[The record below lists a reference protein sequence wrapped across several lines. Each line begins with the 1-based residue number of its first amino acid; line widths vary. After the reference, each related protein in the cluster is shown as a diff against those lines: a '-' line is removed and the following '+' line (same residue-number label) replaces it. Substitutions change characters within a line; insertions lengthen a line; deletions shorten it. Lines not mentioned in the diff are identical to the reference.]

1 MKLIISQDSALVLGE
16 KAFVKFFCSFLKKR
30 GMLVAKDEIL
40 TGPGVIRLVS
50 QYMSPEHVAFVQKAL
65 DYATEAHKEQFRKSG
80 EPYIIH
86 PIQVAGIL
94 AELHMD
100 PHTVATGFL
109 HDVVE
114 DTPITLADLT
124 RDFGSDVA
132 MLVDGVTKLG
142 KIKYKSH
149 EEQLAENHRKM
160 LIAMAQDLRVIMV
173 KLADRLHNMR
183 TLKHLR
189 EDKQRRIAKETLE
202 IYAPLAHRLGIS
214 RIKWELEDTAL
225 RYLNPQQY
233 YRIVHLMQSKRDER
247 EAYVAETVE
256 EIRLSTEELDIYAE
270 IYGRPKHIYSIYRK
284 MVDQK
289 KKFEEIYDLL
299 AIRVIVDTIKD
310 CYAVLGTIH
319 TKWKPMPG
327 RFKDYI
333 AMPKANMYQSLHT
346 TVIGPKGNPVEIQI
360 RTHEMHEIAEF
371 GVAAHWAY
379 KEGKTDKVKPDKM
392 TNQISWFREILELQ
406 DESYDASEFM
416 EGVKGDIFSDKVY
429 VFTPKGDVTELP
441 QGSGPLDFAYSIH
454 TDVGNKTTGAKVN
467 GKMVQLDY
475 KLKNGDIVEIL
486 TSPNSFGPSRD
497 WLKFVATSKAKNKIK
512 RFFKAQDRE
521 ENVQKGH
528 DAVYKTLQEMEFL
541 PKDYMNK
548 NKMADLLERFN
559 YQSEDDLYAAVG
571 YGEVSPTTV
580 ANRLTE
586 EERRQQKE
594 EKEKQK
600 VQDLMNQ
607 PPTKKEERMKVRHDG
622 GIVIEGAD
630 NLLIRISRC
639 CNPVPGDDIVG
650 YITKG
655 RGISIHRRD
664 CPNVQTENAQKRLIE
679 VEWEDTSNHSKEY
692 DADLEIYGYDRSGLL
707 NDVLQTVN
715 AMTKRLQSVEAKS
728 NKDKMATIRITVGI
742 QNLTHLKQIVDKIK
756 QIPEVYSVRRTKG

>member
-1 MKLIISQDSALVLGE
+1 MPKEEL
-16 KAFVKFFCSFLKKR
+16 
-30 GMLVAKDEIL
+30 L
-40 TGPGVIRLVS
+40 TGPGVIKLVS
-50 QYMSPEHVAFVQKAL
+50 QYMGPDHVAFVQKAC
-65 DYATEAHKEQFRKSG
+65 DYATAAHDGQFRKSG

-94 AELHMD
+94 ADLRMD

-114 DTPITLADLT
+114 DTDVTLDDLKEE
-124 RDFGSDVA
+124 FGPDVA

-160 LIAMAQDLRVIMV
+160 LLAMAQDLRVIMV

-189 EDKQRRIAKETLE
+189 EDKQRRIAQETLE

-225 RYLNPQQY
+225 RYLNPKQY
-233 YRIVHLMQSKRDER
+233 YRIVHLMQTKREER
-247 EAYVAETVE
+247 EKYVNATVE
-256 EIRLSTEELDIYAE
+256 DIRLATEELDIYAE

-284 MVDQK
+284 MKDQK
-289 KKFEEIYDLL
+289 KQFNEIYDLL
-299 AIRVIVDTIKD
+299 AIRVIVDSIKD
-310 CYAVLGTIH
+310 CYAVLGAIH

-346 TVIGPKGNPVEIQI
+346 TVIGPAGNPVEIQI
-360 RTHEMHEIAEF
+360 RTQEMHEIAEF

-379 KEGKTDKVKPDKM
+379 KEGKNDKVEPDGITK
-392 TNQISWFREILELQ
+392 QLSWFHEIIELQ

-441 QGSGPLDFAYSIH
+441 KGSGPLDFAYSIH
-454 TDVGNKTTGAKVN
+454 TDIGNKTVGAKIN

-512 RFFKAQDRE
+512 RFFKVQDRD
-521 ENVQKGH
+521 ENIEKGREMVSKVIQ
-528 DAVYKTLQEMEFL
+528 DLGFVPKEILTKAKIQEAMS
-541 PKDYMNK
+541 
-548 NKMADLLERFN
+548 RFN
-559 YQSEDDLYAAVG
+559 YHSEEDLYAAVG
-571 YGEVSPTTV
+571 FGEMSATTFV
-580 ANRLTE
+580 NRLTE
-586 EERRQQKE
+586 EERKQQQE
-594 EKEKQK
+594 EKQK
-600 VQDLMNQ
+600 QEVEDLLTN
-607 PPTKKEERMKVRHDG
+607 PVKKEPEKMKVRHEG
-622 GIVIEGAD
+622 GIVIEGVN
-630 NLLIRISRC
+630 NLLIRLSRC
-639 CNPVPGDDIVG
+639 CNPVPGDEIVG

-655 RGISIHRRD
+655 RGVSIHRAD
-664 CPNVQTENAQKRLIE
+664 CPNVRHAVDFENRMIE
-679 VEWEDTSNHSKEY
+679 VEWEDTAVMNMEF
-692 DADLEIYGYDRSGLL
+692 DVDLEIHGFNRNGLL
-707 NDVLQTVN
+707 NDILQTVN
-715 AMTKRLQSVEAKS
+715 SMTKQLSSVEARS
-728 NKDKMATIRITVGI
+728 NKEKTATIRLTLRI
-742 QNLTHLKQIVDKIK
+742 QNLNHLKSIVDKIK
-756 QIPEVYSVRRTKG
+756 QIPDVYSVRRMKG

>member
-1 MKLIISQDSALVLGE
+1 
-16 KAFVKFFCSFLKKR
+16 
-30 GMLVAKDEIL
+30 MLVAKDEIL

-548 NKMADLLERFN
+548 NKMSDLLERFN

>member
-1 MKLIISQDSALVLGE
+1 MKGGFPMPKE
-16 KAFVKFFCSFLKKR
+16 
-30 GMLVAKDEIL
+30 EIL
-40 TGPGVIRLVS
+40 TGPGVIKLVS
-50 QYMSPEHVAFVQKAL
+50 QYMGPEHVAFVQKAC
-65 DYATEAHKEQFRKSG
+65 DYATAAHDGQFRKSG

-94 AELHMD
+94 ADLKMD

-114 DTPITLADLT
+114 DTEVTLDDLKEE
-124 RDFGSDVA
+124 FGPDVA

-160 LIAMAQDLRVIMV
+160 LLAMAQDLRVIMV

-189 EDKQRRIAKETLE
+189 EDKQRRIAQETLE

-225 RYLNPQQY
+225 RYLNPKQY
-233 YRIVHLMQSKRDER
+233 YRIVHLMQTKREER
-247 EAYVAETVE
+247 EKYVNGTVE
-256 EIRLSTEELDIYAE
+256 DIRLATEELGIFAE

-284 MVDQK
+284 MKDQK
-289 KKFEEIYDLL
+289 KQFNEIYDLL
-299 AIRVIVDTIKD
+299 AIRVIVDSIKD
-310 CYAVLGTIH
+310 CYAVLGAIH

-346 TVIGPKGNPVEIQI
+346 TVIGPAGNPVEIQI
-360 RTHEMHEIAEF
+360 RTQEMHEIAEF

-379 KEGKTDKVKPDKM
+379 KEGKNEKVEPDGM
-392 TNQISWFREILELQ
+392 TKQLSWFHEIIELQ

-441 QGSGPLDFAYSIH
+441 KGSGPLDFAYSIH
-454 TDVGNKTTGAKVN
+454 TDVGNKTTGAKIN

-475 KLKNGDIVEIL
+475 KLKNGDIIEIL

-497 WLKFVATSKAKNKIK
+497 WLKLVATSKARNKIK
-512 RFFKAQDRE
+512 RFFKAQYRE
-521 ENVQKGH
+521 ENITKGH
-528 DAVYKTLQEMEFL
+528 EAVIKCI
-541 PKDYMNK
+541 
-548 NKMADLLERFN
+548 ADLGFTPKEILSKAKLQDALERLN
-559 YQSEDDLYAAVG
+559 YQTEDDMYAAIG
-571 YGEVSPTTV
+571 YGEVSPLTM

-586 EERRQQKE
+586 KERKEQKIEQQKQEAE
-594 EKEKQK
+594 EI
-600 VQDLMNQ
+600 MNQ
-607 PPTKKEERMKVRHDG
+607 PKKEPEKMKVRHEG
-622 GIVIEGAD
+622 GVVIQGVE

-639 CNPVPGDDIVG
+639 CNPIPGDDIVG

-664 CPNVQTENAQKRLIE
+664 CPNVQADKPNVAERLIE
-679 VEWEDTSNHSKEY
+679 VEWEDTSNTKKEY
-692 DADLEIYGYDRSGLL
+692 DADLEIYGYNRSGML

-715 AMTKRLQSVEAKS
+715 TMTKNLNSVEART
-728 NKDKMATIRITVGI
+728 NKDKMATIHLTVGI
-742 QNLTHLKQIVDKIK
+742 QNLSHLKSIVDKIK
-756 QIPEVYSVRRTKG
+756 AVPDVYSVRRTNG